1 MKRILLP
8 VGIISILFILSY
20 ADWGMES
27 DGYTDWGVPIEIRS
41 SNTSYRADSL
51 WNKGAYQYGDNFLR
65 KDVEDTFSILLGNL
79 LGSST
84 DPVDTAWIHKLTVS
98 GNAVLGSGGNDTVD
112 MSGSSLVKF
121 PPGDIV
127 FNVVRPDA
135 NHAGNLGKPSYY
147 YLDGY
152 FDRMLIDS
160 SLKVVS
166 NGDTVKIDSNQ
177 IYIKKNKGNP
187 DTTIYIKKYGATTN
201 DRYLVFDVD
210 TSNNTAANV
219 IGIDFSGSNAFN
231 NSSDY
236 WIYCDANNWWTSNG
250 SFRAS
255 QYYIGTGNYKT
266 YLAYSQLALLY
277 NTNFVF
283 CFDPTYKGD
292 FIFRD
297 GNYPSGTI
305 NNDFFQIQDSSSAII
320 FQISN
325 RGAIGMFDSTLSG
338 DSAFIYY
345 GGGNKFH
352 IALDSSSNASANPD
366 TLLVHG
372 VLKASKGIVGA
383 GGVGGSGTANRIA
396 MWTDASTLGNSNIY
410 QNSSD
415 NRIGI
420 GPVNFS
426 NNPELLVVGGKIGIQ
441 AGSIYI
447 GSAGSNDGMSFNLFN
462 IGIGYN
468 ALRSISTTSNSN
480 YNIGI
485 GSNAL
490 YYCNNG
496 GNNNV
501 GIGAYALGNLTN
513 GSYNVGIGQFAG
525 YYKRTD
531 NSTNPKKSI
540 FIGRYTRSYDD
551 TDSNEIV
558 IGDSAIGKGSNTV
571 VLGNDNIKETY
582 LKGAIVGSNNLAGKI
597 IFSNQSR
604 VAYYLAGVDSSDVV
618 TLTLEN
624 RNENDAGMAVI
635 NGYCKTDSI
644 IVTAWTM
651 NTLGTWSLKSI
662 TGAVQYVI
670 IRR

>member
-8 VGIISILFILSY
+8 VGIISILIILSY

-27 DGYTDWGVPIEIRS
+27 NGYTDWGVPIEIKS

-51 WNKGAYQYGDNFLR
+51 WNKGGYRYGDLFLR
-65 KDVEDTFSILLGNL
+65 RDIVDTLGLGVKIDSMLFPATVWPGQPNGYDELKGIFIPEQRQLNFFLNANSPMDFYSKVSFWGRSSDNQPKPNYTYYEVFNVSSGMAAGEGEAIFASGLDGTFAIYKDLVGTYLTIDGTRKFSFSGSDGNYIDKI
-79 LGSST
+79 GSSS

-135 NHAGNLGKPSYY
+135 NHAGSLGKSGYY

-152 FDRMLIDS
+152 FDRISVDS
-160 SLKVVS
+160 SLK
-166 NGDTVKIDSNQ
+166 
-177 IYIKKNKGNP
+177 
-187 DTTIYIKKYGATTN
+187 
-201 DRYLVFDVD
+201 F
-210 TSNNTAANV
+210 TSNN
-219 IGIDFSGSNAFN
+219 
-231 NSSDY
+231 
-236 WIYCDANNWWTSNG
+236 
-250 SFRAS
+250 
-255 QYYIGTGNYKT
+255 
-266 YLAYSQLALLY
+266 
-277 NTNFVF
+277 
-283 CFDPTYKGD
+283 
-292 FIFRD
+292 
-297 GNYPSGTI
+297 
-305 NNDFFQIQDSSSAII
+305 
-320 FQISN
+320 
-325 RGAIGMFDSTLSG
+325 
-338 DSAFIYY
+338 DSALIYY
-345 GGGNKFH
+345 DQNNKFH

-426 NNPELLVVGGKIGIQ
+426 NNSEILVVGGKIGIQ

-468 ALRSISTTSNSN
+468 ALRSISTSNSN

-501 GIGAYALGNLTN
+501 GIGVYALGNLTN

-582 LKGAIVGSNNLAGKI
+582 LKGAIVGSSNLAGKI